1 MKLMYAAKIC
11 VQQNIL
17 KANFD
22 GYFTKLHKIQLQK
35 TLRKHFQ
42 PIFHESF
49 VNIFQIFLY
58 H

>member
-1 MKLMYAAKIC
+1 MYAAKIC

-49 VNIFQIFLY
+49 CNIFQIFFY

>member
-1 MKLMYAAKIC
+1 MQLKYVF

-35 TLRKHFQ
+35 TL
-42 PIFHESF
+42 
-49 VNIFQIFLY
+49 
-58 H
+58 